1 MCPLLTANWESGI
14 HEINSSS
21 EMGPKPSQDV
31 RQMLNFKQTNIPATC
46 GWFTVFWVNTDF
58 LNPKLSF
65 AFHAWNKLATHDATG
80 RVVMSI
86 IRLKEKILVSLKE
99 QQRSRLHLTT
109 EIQMLEYLEID
120 PKIT

>member
-1 MCPLLTANWESGI
+1 M
-14 HEINSSS
+14 
-21 EMGPKPSQDV
+21 
-31 RQMLNFKQTNIPATC
+31 
-46 GWFTVFWVNTDF
+46 NTDF